1 MAEEGTAGVA
11 TAGAPAA
18 ATVAPA
24 AAAAPNAAQT
34 AAPANA
40 PAATT
45 AAVVA
50 PAADSPE
57 AKAAAETAAKATADA
72 TAAAKATADADAAAK
87 KAEAATTES
96 ARRAGLSA
104 EARAKEDADK
114 ATAKAAAETAE
125 KATKL
130 EARRALAPKE
140 YADFT
145 PPEGIQLDAPVIT
158 EFRTVARDLGLS
170 QEDAQAI
177 VDRLAPVVA
186 KNHVASVL
194 GLARTA
200 SDEWIA
206 KSAIDPE
213 YGGDKF
219 AENSAIAQKTF
230 KLFGTPALE
239 KFLKDSG
246 MGNHPEMVRWAYRI
260 GKLVGPDDKFIGGT
274 EARTGPKS
282 PEESLWPN
290 S

>member
-11 TAGAPAA
+11 TAEAPAA

-24 AAAAPNAAQT
+24 AAAAPNAATT

-57 AKAAAETAAKATADA
+57 AKAAAAAEKVTADA
-72 TAAAKATADADAAAK
+72 TAAAK
-87 KAEAATTES
+87 KAEADTAES
-96 ARRAGLSA
+96 ARRAALTS
-104 EARAKEDADK
+104 EARAEEDKTRA
-114 ATAKAAAETAE
+114 AE
-125 KATKL
+125 KAAKLETEKAAKL
-130 EARRALAPKE
+130 EARRAQAPAK
-140 YADFT
+140 YNDFT
-145 PPEGIQLDAPVIT
+145 PPEGVELDAPVIT
-158 EFRTVARDLGLS
+158 EFQAVARDLGLS

-206 KSAIDPE
+206 KAAIDPE

-219 AENSAIAQKTF
+219 AENAAIAKKTF
-230 KLFGTPALE
+230 DLFGTPALA

-246 MGNHPEMVRWAYRI
+246 MGNHPELVRWAFRI
-260 GKLVGPDDKFIGGT
+260 GQKIGPDDKFVGGT
-274 EARTGPKS
+274 EASNRPKTA
-282 PEESLWPN
+282 EESLWPN